1 MINKIAQEC
10 RDMLIAMQENQKNET
25 LAKEILENDLLES
38 INMALERME
47 KRKTENVNEWAENL
61 AKKFSVYND

>member
-10 RDMLIAMQENQKNET
+10 RDAMQENEI
-25 LAKEILENDLLES
+25 LAKEIVENDLLES
-38 INMALERME
+38 INMALERI
-47 KRKTENVNEWAENL
+47 KKIKTENINEWAENL